1 VDRHEHI
8 GFGSIGLEGFQ
19 RVLKH
24 KVLKQHP
31 MYLETDKATNDEG
44 VEWDLINMQTLRN
57 LDI

>member
-1 VDRHEHI
+1 
-8 GFGSIGLEGFQ
+8 
-19 RVLKH
+19 
-24 KVLKQHP
+24 

>member
-1 VDRHEHI
+1 
-8 GFGSIGLEGFQ
+8 LEGFQ